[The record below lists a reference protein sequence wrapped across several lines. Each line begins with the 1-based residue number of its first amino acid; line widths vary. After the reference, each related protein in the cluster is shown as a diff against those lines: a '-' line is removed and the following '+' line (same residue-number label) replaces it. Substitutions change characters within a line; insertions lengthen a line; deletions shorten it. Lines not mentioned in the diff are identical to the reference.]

1 MKNWLHI
8 IIYIA
13 ILSLLPSAK
22 LSAQRRWLG
31 GDISLYPKY
40 KAVGTAYRDSTGRRI
55 DMADYAVRWGW
66 NTIRVRLFVDP
77 SKASKEAKD
86 EGVCQDLP
94 FVVKLCRAAKKK
106 HLAILLD
113 LHYSDTWADP
123 GKQYIPHRWKGLE
136 VFALRD
142 SVYNYTRHVLEEMK
156 KAQATP
162 DLIQVGNE
170 ITYGMLWPIGKTSP
184 TKDNNW
190 TILAT
195 LLNAG
200 SKACREI
207 CPDAKIIIHT
217 EHAQDWDATRGFY
230 DRLQKFG
237 VDYDVI
243 GLSYYP
249 MWHGTVAHLGE
260 VVDSLNARYKREI
273 MIVETAAYYSHQND
287 KWANNQQEYSYP
299 VTIEGQRQFTADLVN
314 EIKRHSCVTG
324 LFWWFPEENENGRHI
339 LKSWLNRG
347 LFSNTTGRAL
357 PAWYELY
364 KFRNAFKPL
373 VRDADKK
380 AEKAEYSPSVLI
392 IYYHADAGEKPIL
405 TAAKKIGAQ
414 VIYRYKFIKAM
425 AIKKPGNMTL
435 EETKT
440 YFEKVKGII
449 NVEYDRIYHI
459 D

>member
-1 MKNWLHI
+1 
-8 IIYIA
+8 
-13 ILSLLPSAK
+13 
-22 LSAQRRWLG
+22 
-31 GDISLYPKY
+31 
-40 KAVGTAYRDSTGRRI
+40 
-55 DMADYAVRWGW
+55 
-66 NTIRVRLFVDP
+66 
-77 SKASKEAKD
+77 
-86 EGVCQDLP
+86 
-94 FVVKLCRAAKKK
+94 
-106 HLAILLD
+106 
-113 LHYSDTWADP
+113 
-123 GKQYIPHRWKGLE
+123 
-136 VFALRD
+136 
-142 SVYNYTRHVLEEMK
+142 
-156 KAQATP
+156 
-162 DLIQVGNE
+162 
-170 ITYGMLWPIGKTSP
+170 
-184 TKDNNW
+184 
-190 TILAT
+190 
-195 LLNAG
+195 
-200 SKACREI
+200 
-207 CPDAKIIIHT
+207 
-217 EHAQDWDATRGFY
+217 
-230 DRLQKFG
+230 
-237 VDYDVI
+237 
-243 GLSYYP
+243 

-373 VRDADKK
+373 VRDVDKK